1 MVIAKH
7 SFLAVIIPNYR
18 TAVQRELLGVAR
30 QQELFQTQWIS
41 LQPQTG

>member
-7 SFLAVIIPNYR
+7 SFLAAILINYR
-18 TAVQRELLGVAR
+18 TAVQRELLGIAR
-30 QQELFQTQWIS
+30 QQELFQTQSIS